1 MIRHIVLFKFKPF
14 KNDEEKQ
21 ISEQEI
27 KEALLALKDKINV
40 LKSIEVGIN
49 TNPKESY
56 NLALTTTFDNYN
68 HLREYASHPE
78 HLKVVELIKPVKEER
93 ACVDFE
99 I

>member
-1 MIRHIVLFKFKPF
+1 
-14 KNDEEKQ
+14 
-21 ISEQEI
+21 
-27 KEALLALKDKINV
+27 
-40 LKSIEVGIN
+40 VGIN